1 MENPSWSDSGININP
16 YWKRHKKIN
25 LSYSSLRAVAIHNLN
40 SVTYLY
46 IISEPEI
53 KIIKLIERGIE
64 MMKILTLR
72 QIVEELYDEGYLKE
86 DAIIH
91 YYSFSKDLRLKIRK
105 NSPLIKK
112 LRLPGEF
119 QYKFR
124 YQDKELVKN
133 EIKRLI
139 KGE

>member
-1 MENPSWSDSGININP
+1 M
-16 YWKRHKKIN
+16 
-25 LSYSSLRAVAIHNLN
+25 AIHNFN

-46 IISEPEI
+46 IIREPEI
-53 KIIKLIERGIE
+53 KIIKLIERGIGMLE
-64 MMKILTLR
+64 ILTLR
-72 QIVEELYDEGYLKE
+72 QIVKELYHEGVI
-86 DAIIH
+86 DQSDIIH
-91 YYSFSKDLRLKIRK
+91 YYSFSKNLRLKIRK

>member
-1 MENPSWSDSGININP
+1 MLE
-16 YWKRHKKIN
+16 
-25 LSYSSLRAVAIHNLN
+25 
-40 SVTYLY
+40 
-46 IISEPEI
+46 
-53 KIIKLIERGIE
+53 
-64 MMKILTLR
+64 ILTLR

-91 YYSFSKDLRLKIRK
+91 YYIFSKGLRLKIRK

-124 YQDKELVKN
+124 AEDKELVKN
-133 EIKRLI
+133 EIKNLI
-139 KGE
+139 NMGE